1 VPNAASEPDVARFR
15 EHCIAL
21 IGAEAAE
28 KAQLGVAVSGGPDS
42 MALLW
47 LAVQAFPGRVRAATV
62 DHKLRPEARAEAE
75 MVARWCADN
84 HVPHDILTPLEPIRG
99 SIQSAARAARYALLE
114 SRRTEHGIDW
124 IMTAHHAD
132 DQLETLLMRM
142 NRSSGVGGLAGVRA
156 VNGYVMRPL
165 LGWRRAELARIA
177 DEQGLPHVHDPSND
191 DTRFDRVE
199 MRQNLAQADWLDP
212 LAAARS
218 AAACADAED
227 ALAWMVEEIAA
238 RHITQ
243 DGAMGFGKSKA
254 KLLTDR
260 SMAASPSKT
269 SPASTKPRKSL
280 QEIVEFLRDP
290 GKFQRLG
297 GKIPRRAAR
306 RPARHRQD
314 AARARHRGRSQRA
327 VLHHLGLGLRRNV
340 RRRRRQPRARH
351 VRAGQEERALHHLHR
366 RNRRGRPP
374 SRRRPRRRQRR
385 ARADAEPAAG
395 RDGRLRGQRRHH
407 PDRRDQPSRRARP
420 ALLRPGRFDRQ
431 VVVPNPD
438 VAGREKIL
446 RVHMRKVP
454 LAPDVDLK
462 VIARGTPGFSGADLA
477 NLVNEAAL
485 LAARRGKR
493 VVTMAEFEDAKDK
506 VMMGAERRSMVM
518 TEDEKKLTAYHEA
531 GHAIVA
537 LNVPA
542 SDPVHK
548 ATIIPRGRA
557 LGMVMQPAGARQAI
571 PISRDKMTSRTSPS
585 HDGRPRRRGTDLR
598 L

>member
-218 AAACADAED
+218 AAAVAAVPADP
-227 ALAWMVEEIAA
+227 
-238 RHITQ
+238 RHRLLRTKILRQ
-243 DGAMGFGKSKA
+243 VQKGGGRGAMGFGKSRQA
-254 KLLTDR
+254 ADR
-260 SMAASPSKT
+260 ESG
-269 SPASTKPRKSL
+269 PRHVRRRRRHRRSARGIE
-280 QEIVEFLRDP
+280 EIVEFLRDP
-290 GKFQRLG
+290 QKF
-297 GKIPRRAAR
+297 AAR
-306 RPARHRQD
+306 RQDPQGRAAGRLARHRQD
-314 AARARHRGRSQRA
+314 PA
-327 VLHHLGLGLRRNV
+327 
-340 RRRRRQPRARH
+340 
-351 VRAGQEERALHHLHR
+351 
-366 RNRRGRPP
+366 
-374 SRRRPRRRQRR
+374 RPR
-385 ARADAEPAAG
+385 
-395 RDGRLRGQRRHH
+395 
-407 PDRRDQPSRRARP
+407 DRR
-420 ALLRPGRFDRQ
+420 
-431 VVVPNPD
+431 
-438 VAGREKIL
+438 
-446 RVHMRKVP
+446 
-454 LAPDVDLK
+454 
-462 VIARGTPGFSGADLA
+462 
-477 NLVNEAAL
+477 
-485 LAARRGKR
+485 
-493 VVTMAEFEDAKDK
+493 
-506 VMMGAERRSMVM
+506 
-518 TEDEKKLTAYHEA
+518 
-531 GHAIVA
+531 
-537 LNVPA
+537 
-542 SDPVHK
+542 
-548 ATIIPRGRA
+548 
-557 LGMVMQPAGARQAI
+557 
-571 PISRDKMTSRTSPS
+571 
-585 HDGRPRRRGTDLR
+585 
-598 L
+598 

>member
-1 VPNAASEPDVARFR
+1 MPNAASEPDVARFR

-114 SRRTEHGIDW
+114 SWRTEHGIDW

-243 DGAMGFGKSKA
+243 DGAGRWV
-254 KLLTDR
+254 LTRHDV
-260 SMAASPSKT
+260 
-269 SPASTKPRKSL
+269 PR
-280 QEIVEFLRDP
+280 EIQRRLI
-290 GKFQRLG
+290 QRL
-297 GKIPRRAAR
+297 IASADPDAPAPRGETID
-306 RPARHRQD
+306 Q
-314 AARARHRGRSQRA
+314 
-327 VLHHLGLGLRRNV
+327 
-340 RRRRRQPRARH
+340 
-351 VRAGQEERALHHLHR
+351 ALV
-366 RNRRGRPP
+366 
-374 SRRRPRRRQRR
+374 Q
-385 ARADAEPAAG
+385 
-395 RDGRLRGQRRHH
+395 
-407 PDRRDQPSRRARP
+407 
-420 ALLRPGRFDRQ
+420 LLC
-431 VVVPNPD
+431 
-438 VAGREKIL
+438 
-446 RVHMRKVP
+446 
-454 LAPDVDLK
+454 
-462 VIARGTPGFSGADLA
+462 
-477 NLVNEAAL
+477 
-485 LAARRGKR
+485 GKR
-493 VVTMAEFEDAKDK
+493 VSVGSWLIDGGKQWT
-506 VMMGAERRSMVM
+506 
-518 TEDEKKLTAYHEA
+518 L
-531 GHAIVA
+531 
-537 LNVPA
+537 
-542 SDPVHK
+542 
-548 ATIIPRGRA
+548 RA
-557 LGMVMQPAGARQAI
+557 APQRN
-571 PISRDKMTSRTSPS
+571 SR
-585 HDGRPRRRGTDLR
+585 
-598 L
+598 